1 MSRRGKNPLP
11 GTSLDKVNWVK
22 GSGTDADLL
31 RSLVGESDAVVHSIG
46 LLLDESS
53 GLKNLNFITS
63 GSGSVP
69 GKGATYDSEM
79 RGTAMA
85 LMEAAAPSEA
95 KELPF
100 VFVSAAEAGWKDDSL
115 GSKIEAFMEKR
126 GFFLPRYL
134 AAKRIVEDA
143 LLSTSSPPANVKPI
157 IARPSFMYSPTKLDI
172 LPLIPVWTVLNKVKP
187 STFSPPLRV
196 EVAGA
201 AIVDLIA
208 DSSVRGVVSSS
219 ELRDRA
225 SLAVKRRPD
234 ELDTLTSG
242 LASISRLPFGTTVV
256 EGVEDLPAQPDE
268 PAALRLYEFEGCP
281 FCRRVRE
288 VMTYLDL
295 KYTVIPCG
303 RGSKNREY
311 VNQVAKLKGRKAT
324 YPYFE
329 DGEVMLF
336 ESEDIIGHLL
346 DKYGNNAPLPPPS
359 SYFLKSTL
367 ITGWLPSLLRLGRG
381 GTVVPT
387 VKPASKQ
394 IVLYDYEG
402 NQFSRLVREA
412 LTELDLTHE
421 IRSAGKG
428 SPRREELRGLA
439 GKTTVPYV
447 IDPNTGAE
455 MGESA
460 DIVEYLFRTYS

>member
-1 MSRRGKNPLP
+1 M
-11 GTSLDKVNWVK
+11 
-22 GSGTDADLL
+22 
-31 RSLVGESDAVVHSIG
+31 VHSIG

-85 LMEAAAPSEA
+85 LLEAATSSANV
-95 KELPF
+95 PF

-115 GSKIEAFMEKR
+115 GSKIEAFMDKR

-134 AAKRIVEDA
+134 TAKRAVEET
-143 LLSTSSPPANVKPI
+143 LMSTSAPPAGVKPI

-172 LPLIPVWTVLNKVKP
+172 LPLIPVWTILNKLKP
-187 STFSPPLRV
+187 STFAPPLRV
-196 EVAGA
+196 EVAGS
-201 AIVDLIA
+201 AIVDLVA
-208 DSSVRGVVSSS
+208 DESASGVVTSS

-256 EGVEDLPAQPDE
+256 ENVADLPPQPDE

-295 KYTVIPCG
+295 KYTVVPCG
-303 RGSKNREY
+303 RGSSNREY
-311 VNQVAKLKGRKAT
+311 VNKVASLKGKKAT

-329 DGEVMLF
+329 DCEVMLF
-336 ESEDIIGHLL
+336 ESEDIISHLL
-346 DKYGNNAPLPPPS
+346 SKYGGGAPLPPPS
-359 SYFLKSTL
+359 DYFLPSTL

-387 VKPASKQ
+387 SKPASKQ
-394 IVLYDYEG
+394 LVLYDYEG

-428 SPRREELRGLA
+428 SGRREELKGLS
-439 GKTTVPYV
+439 GKTTVPFLV
-447 IDPNTGAE
+447 DPNTDVQ
-455 MGESA
+455 MGQSA
-460 DIVEYLFRTYS
+460 DIVEYLYRTYS